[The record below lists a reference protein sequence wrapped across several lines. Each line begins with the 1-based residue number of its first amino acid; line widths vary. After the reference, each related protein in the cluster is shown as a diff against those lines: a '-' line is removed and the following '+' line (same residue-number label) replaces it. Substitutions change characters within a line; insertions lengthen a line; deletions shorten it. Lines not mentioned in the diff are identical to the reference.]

1 MARWTKR
8 AAVARANENTL
19 LQEAMRME
27 PRLVPVIENARKQR
41 RSASYNRI
49 HMLTFMSAEDENS
62 TND

>member
-41 RSASYNRI
+41 RSASDNRI